1 MDRRTFLKSG
11 GVAAAATATGAVSVA
26 PSLAAPAIGSGQL
39 KIRTALG
46 PQFQKGYL
54 RDRADRLAL
63 SLRNLSSGRVEIQ
76 FVETGDGVVQRLDG
90 KDLQAYFGSE
100 AEHLGTHPSFGF
112 FAGLPG
118 DQGLRPDDYKIWL
131 SGGGGQL
138 HWDAIAAEFG
148 FKPFAVGHS
157 GAAGLWSNTD
167 LVLLEHLQGKR
178 LFASGLTA
186 LIGQGL
192 GLQIS
197 GTLTAADA
205 IELPVGQT
213 AALADGHIGQSKFWF
228 ADGIARNGHVLS
240 FGLSLDL
247 WEQLSDSDKALI
259 EICTAEAYHQCVSE
273 QMAHDREVAPVLL
286 AHRGIQ
292 RRQWQD
298 EVRRAIEHL
307 STQAAGQIA
316 ESSKES
322 RDLYENYMYFRQS
335 VKGNG
340 KINTSVGLV

>member
-11 GVAAAATATGAVSVA
+11 GVAAAATATGAVAVS
-26 PSLAAPAIGSGQL
+26 PSFAAPAIGSGQL

-63 SLRNLSSGRVEIQ
+63 SLRSISSGRVEIQ
-76 FVETGDGVVQRLDG
+76 FVKMGDGVVQRLDG
-90 KDLQAYFGSE
+90 KELQAYFGSE
-100 AEHLGTHPSFGF
+100 AEHLETHSGFGF

-118 DQGLRPDDYKIWL
+118 DQGLKPDDYKTWL
-131 SGGGGQL
+131 NAGGGQL

-157 GAAGLWSNTD
+157 GAAGLWSNSD
-167 LVLLEHLQGKR
+167 LVLIEHLQGKR
-178 LFASGLTA
+178 LFASGLA
-186 LIGQGL
+186 ARVGEGL
-192 GLQIS
+192 GLQLS
-197 GTLTAADA
+197 GSLTAADA
-205 IELPVGQT
+205 IEVPVGQT
-213 AALADGHIGQSKFWF
+213 AALADGLVVQSKFWF
-228 ADGIARNGHVLS
+228 ADGIARHGHVLS

-247 WEQLSDSDKALI
+247 WEQLTDSDKALI
-259 EICTAEAYHQCVSE
+259 ETCTTEAYHQCVSE
-273 QMAHDREVAPVLL
+273 QLAHDREVAPVLL

-292 RRQWQD
+292 CRQWQD
-298 EVRRAIEHL
+298 EVRRAIDHVSRQTVE
-307 STQAAGQIA
+307 QIA

-335 VKGNG
+335 VTGIDRIG
-340 KINTSVGLV
+340 TSVGLV